1 MAEWTIHPH
10 AEPALS
16 RLTPVAGRTARTVYR
31 SGQPGISRPS
41 PLGSGLLHCSPPLT
55 CHGAHCR
62 SYTPQVAEIAALLY
76 PQPLPSPAGVH
87 VVAHIHSQLAE
98 IAALLP
104 PQIKHGIAEGE
115 HLGVGGAVR
124 N

>member
-1 MAEWTIHPH
+1 MVHIVAHIH
-10 AEPALS
+10 S
-16 RLTPVAGRTARTVYR
+16 
-31 SGQPGISRPS
+31 
-41 PLGSGLLHCSPPLT
+41 
-55 CHGAHCR
+55 
-62 SYTPQVAEIAALLY
+62 QVAEIAALLY